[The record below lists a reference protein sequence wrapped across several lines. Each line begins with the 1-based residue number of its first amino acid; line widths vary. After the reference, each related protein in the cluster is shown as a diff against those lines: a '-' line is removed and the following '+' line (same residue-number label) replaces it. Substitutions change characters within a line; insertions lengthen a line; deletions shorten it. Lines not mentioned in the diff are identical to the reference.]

1 MIRVTLVGNRG
12 GRASISWWGVAL
24 ASALVASIA
33 VVGVAVFGLAVGWHS
48 PAAYVPAIA
57 MSVVI
62 VIGSGISQGFHTP
75 PERLI
80 PL

>member
-1 MIRVTLVGNRG
+1 MRVTLVGSRG
-12 GRASISWWGVAL
+12 GRAAISWSGVAL

-33 VVGVAVFGLAVGWHS
+33 VAGVALFGLVVGWHS
-48 PAAYVPAIA
+48 PAAYILAIA

-62 VIGSGISQGFHTP
+62 VVGSGIRQGFHTP
-75 PERLI
+75 HERLI